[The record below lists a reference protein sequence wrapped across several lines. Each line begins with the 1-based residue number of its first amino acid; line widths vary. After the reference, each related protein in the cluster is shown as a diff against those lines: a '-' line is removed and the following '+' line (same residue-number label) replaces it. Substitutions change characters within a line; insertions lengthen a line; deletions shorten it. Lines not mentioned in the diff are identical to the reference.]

1 MIAPGLHLVGPN
13 IATKFQ
19 LEHKLCFAYHPE
31 NFNDADGDGYD
42 DNQDDYIY
50 ASTMTPGRG
59 WYASQLQL
67 ALSQNGTVVCR
78 KPLMVRHH

>member
-1 MIAPGLHLVGPN
+1 MRLHFIL
-13 IATKFQ
+13 
-19 LEHKLCFAYHPE
+19 

-59 WYASQLQL
+59 MSLWAPQL
-67 ALSQNGTVVCR
+67 ALSQNGTLFCR
-78 KPLMVRHH
+78 NQ